1 MTIAVGDKLPNAT
14 FKIMTDDGPGQ
25 MTTDELFAGK
35 KVVLFAVPGAFT
47 PTCHMNHLP
56 GFVEHF
62 DTIKAKGIDEI
73 AVVSVNDVWVMNEWS
88 KASKGKGKIHFLAD
102 GAAEFTKA
110 AGLEI
115 DLSVAGSPPPAR
127 RIGSSVPRC
136 RRAAPD
142 APARRHSVESWRRD
156 PNGAS
161 PAGRRSRSGSRS
173 GWRR

>member
-115 DLSVAGSPPPAR
+115 DLSVAGMGIRSKRYSMIVDDGVLKALNIEEKPGTAEVSGAAR
-127 RIGSSVPRC
+127 IL
-136 RRAAPD
+136 
-142 APARRHSVESWRRD
+142 EQL
-156 PNGAS
+156 
-161 PAGRRSRSGSRS
+161 
-173 GWRR
+173 

>member
-102 GAAEFTKA
+102 GVAEFTKA
-110 AGLEI
+110 AGLDI
-115 DLSVAGSPPPAR
+115 DLSVAGMGIRSKRYSMIVDDGVLKALNIEEKPGTAEISGAAR
-127 RIGSSVPRC
+127 IL
-136 RRAAPD
+136 
-142 APARRHSVESWRRD
+142 EQL
-156 PNGAS
+156 
-161 PAGRRSRSGSRS
+161 
-173 GWRR
+173 

>member
-1 MTIAVGDKLPNAT
+1 MTIAVGDKLPHAT

-25 MTTDELFAGK
+25 LTTEELFAGK

-62 DTIKAKGIDEI
+62 DTIKEKGIDEI

-88 KASKGKGKIHFLAD
+88 KASRGKGKIHFLAD

-110 AGLEI
+110 VGLDI
-115 DLSVAGSPPPAR
+115 DLGVAGMGIRSKRYSMIVDDGVVTAINSGDKPGQAEITGAAR
-127 RIGSSVPRC
+127 IL
-136 RRAAPD
+136 
-142 APARRHSVESWRRD
+142 EQL
-156 PNGAS
+156 
-161 PAGRRSRSGSRS
+161 
-173 GWRR
+173 

>member
-110 AGLEI
+110 AGLDI
-115 DLSVAGSPPPAR
+115 DLSVAGMGIRSKRYSMIVDDGVLKALNIEEKPGTAEISGAAR
-127 RIGSSVPRC
+127 IL
-136 RRAAPD
+136 
-142 APARRHSVESWRRD
+142 EQL
-156 PNGAS
+156 
-161 PAGRRSRSGSRS
+161 
-173 GWRR
+173 

>member
-62 DTIKAKGIDEI
+62 DTIKAKGIDDI

-115 DLSVAGSPPPAR
+115 DLSVAGMGIRSKRYSMIVDDGVLKALNIEEKPGTAEISGAAR
-127 RIGSSVPRC
+127 IL
-136 RRAAPD
+136 
-142 APARRHSVESWRRD
+142 EKL
-156 PNGAS
+156 
-161 PAGRRSRSGSRS
+161 
-173 GWRR
+173 

>member
-115 DLSVAGSPPPAR
+115 DLSVAGMGIRSKRYSMIVDDGVLKALNIEEKPGTAEISGAAR
-127 RIGSSVPRC
+127 IL
-136 RRAAPD
+136 
-142 APARRHSVESWRRD
+142 EQL
-156 PNGAS
+156 
-161 PAGRRSRSGSRS
+161 
-173 GWRR
+173 

>member
-1 MTIAVGDKLPNAT
+1 MTIAVGDKLPHAT

-25 MTTDELFAGK
+25 MTTEELFAGK

-62 DTIKAKGIDEI
+62 DTIKEKGIDEI

-88 KASKGKGKIHFLAD
+88 KASRGKGKIHFLAD

-110 AGLEI
+110 VGLDI
-115 DLSVAGSPPPAR
+115 DLGVAGMGIRSKRYSMIVDDGTLKALNIEEKPGTAEVSGAAR
-127 RIGSSVPRC
+127 IL
-136 RRAAPD
+136 
-142 APARRHSVESWRRD
+142 EQL
-156 PNGAS
+156 
-161 PAGRRSRSGSRS
+161 
-173 GWRR
+173 

>member
-1 MTIAVGDKLPNAT
+1 MTIAVGDKLPDAT

-115 DLSVAGSPPPAR
+115 DLSVAGMGIRSKRYSMIVDDGVLKALNIEEKPGTAEISGAAR
-127 RIGSSVPRC
+127 IL
-136 RRAAPD
+136 
-142 APARRHSVESWRRD
+142 EQL
-156 PNGAS
+156 
-161 PAGRRSRSGSRS
+161 
-173 GWRR
+173 

>member
-62 DTIKAKGIDEI
+62 DTIKAKGIDDI

-115 DLSVAGSPPPAR
+115 DLSVAGMGIRSKRYSMIVDDGVLKALNIEEKPGTAEISGAAR
-127 RIGSSVPRC
+127 IL
-136 RRAAPD
+136 
-142 APARRHSVESWRRD
+142 EQL
-156 PNGAS
+156 
-161 PAGRRSRSGSRS
+161 
-173 GWRR
+173 